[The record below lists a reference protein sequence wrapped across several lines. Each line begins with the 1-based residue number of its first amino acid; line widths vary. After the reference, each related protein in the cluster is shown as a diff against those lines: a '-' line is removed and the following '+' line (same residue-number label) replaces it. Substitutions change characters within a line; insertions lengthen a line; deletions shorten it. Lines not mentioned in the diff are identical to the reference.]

1 MLSSKDTLCSYNVE
15 NTQFTNSVA
24 EMKGGAIYYDLYR
37 PKLDNITNENN
48 TAQYGNYIASYPIK
62 IKLSNIST
70 DMIVLDDVVS
80 GQMYSSLLEFEL
92 VDHDEQVI
100 STDSSSTI
108 KISTIHNNTS
118 LDGTLTVSVDHGVG
132 VFDQLT
138 FISQP
143 GSRNV
148 EFGISSEA
156 IDNDIIN
163 LQYNGTV
170 TQNNITTSFRYCES
184 GEIEIDDKCEI

>member
-1 MLSSKDTLCSYNVE
+1 
-15 NTQFTNSVA
+15 
-24 EMKGGAIYYDLYR
+24 MKGGAIYYDLYR
-37 PKLDNITNENN
+37 PKLDNITKENN

-62 IKLSNIST
+62 IKLSNTST

-92 VDHDEQVI
+92 VDHDQQVI

-108 KISTIHNNTS
+108 KINTIHSNTS
-118 LDGTLTVSVDHGVG
+118 LDGTLTVSVNHGVA

-143 GSRNV
+143 GSQNV
-148 EFGISSEA
+148 EFGITSEA
-156 IDNDIIN
+156 ISNDIIN

-170 TQNNITTSFRYCES
+170 TQNSITTSFRYCES
-184 GEIEIDDKCEI
+184 GEIEVDDK